1 MGYFLFTG
9 YFLWDASFAFADQC
23 TESFRSTRLFRDN
36 LGSLKRL
43 FIISLLHLQ
52 LHLLHQ
58 SFQVGIFLSLSNTRL
73 ILTLPTCPHIRLY
86 DHVSSVLL
94 YHGLQLADCLVEEVD
109 SLLVLHRSRR
119 HHIQRRS
126 DQCDL
131 RLTPF
136 HCTHRHGHILR
147 SHRFCSLLDVITRD
161 FVTMAARMPSTP

>member
-1 MGYFLFTG
+1 MGRKWCSCARETLICILVVCLSKQNNPSSLIIAIIVICSHFL
-9 YFLWDASFAFADQC
+9 
-23 TESFRSTRLFRDN
+23 
-36 LGSLKRL
+36 
-43 FIISLLHLQ
+43 ILQ